1 MKKECTPLSDCVFV
15 QREKNTKDEVEVGG
29 KKLFVDT
36 SWYEYDHVIQHA
48 TVRYVPKRISSYF
61 KTEMELLPGDKVYC
75 HHFIDVE
82 DNKIEIH
89 GEKLCKLP
97 YDMFYLRIRYG
108 KKEMLANW

>member
-1 MKKECTPLSDCVFV
+1 MKKECTPLNDCVFV

-75 HHFIDVE
+75 HHFIADKKNIIE
-82 DNKIEIH
+82 NPRTYYNK
-89 GEKLCKLP
+89 KVRL
-97 YDMFYLRIRYG
+97 
-108 KKEMLANW
+108 